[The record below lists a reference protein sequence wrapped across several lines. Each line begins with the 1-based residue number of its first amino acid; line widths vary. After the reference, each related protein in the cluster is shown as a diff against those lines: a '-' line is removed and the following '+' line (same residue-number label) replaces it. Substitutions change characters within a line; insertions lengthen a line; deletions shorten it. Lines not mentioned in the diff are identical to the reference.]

1 MSGGSCGLHTVFA
14 PDTTDDKLLSSVLHW
29 VAENPGV
36 RLLTLQFAGLDCA
49 GKMAALSKRTRTSIK
64 ESNHFGLLLRSLKEI
79 GDEQNARDGTRS
91 IDTLIETHLSFAAR
105 LGLDDLVPALLT
117 AGADKNKVEKRGA
130 TPLLIAAGADVNQ
143 ATADGITPL
152 AAAEE
157 SDHAEVA
164 ELLTAAGG
172 DAGL

>member
-1 MSGGSCGLHTVFA
+1 MITHTILMSGGSCGLHTVFA

-29 VAENPGV
+29 VAENLGV

-91 IDTLIETHLSFAAR
+91 IDTLIETHLSF
-105 LGLDDLVPALLT
+105 
-117 AGADKNKVEKRGA
+117 
-130 TPLLIAAGADVNQ
+130 DVC
-143 ATADGITPL
+143 IHRH
-152 AAAEE
+152 
-157 SDHAEVA
+157 SA
-164 ELLTAAGG
+164 ELVDMRYL
-172 DAGL
+172 LSLHRN